1 MHSFIPLKMFISF
14 TWNKSE
20 EAWLLPTKSC
30 QISLITCRFV
40 FEVQWRVL
48 NESLELQLYSLT
60 LWSVSFPLDSP
71 TDSEPW
77 VFYRGAE
84 YLLVQQ
90 PFDWDSV
97 SLACQMM
104 GAYLLAIH
112 SREELHFVKEHMR
125 RVCLS
130 HFNIVYPV
138 FNYSN
143 KLCCRNN
150 ND

>member
-1 MHSFIPLKMFISF
+1 MRRAVACIELIPVTVFID
-14 TWNKSE
+14 
-20 EAWLLPTKSC
+20 
-30 QISLITCRFV
+30 FV
-40 FEVQWRVL
+40 IAV
-48 NESLELQLYSLT
+48 
-60 LWSVSFPLDSP
+60 DSP

-104 GAYLLAIH
+104 GAYLLSIH

-125 RVCLS
+125 RVCVADI
-130 HFNIVYPV
+130 NTA
-138 FNYSN
+138 
-143 KLCCRNN
+143 
-150 ND
+150 